1 MQDVT
6 QQLEKLLADAAD
18 CDLIASLA
26 ADPST
31 RRKFA
36 EIAAHLRQRVSE
48 AAGELATAKQQPR
61 TVSAQFRAT

>member
-48 AAGELATAKQQPR
+48 AAGELATVKRQPR
-61 TVSAQFRAT
+61 TVSAPFRAT

>member
-31 RRKFA
+31 RQKFA

-48 AAGELATAKQQPR
+48 VAGELATVKHEPR
-61 TVSAQFRAT
+61 TISAQFRTT